1 MNIAEYVRINRKR
14 LGIRQSDLANRLG
27 VARTTIIGIEQGKR
41 KLKVSELAILR
52 DLGFPDE
59 QVELDVSNLAH
70 TDERW
75 MWLNK
80 DERNLIHYFR
90 HGRIERVLRL
100 CLAHKDERLKT
111 MMFDEVEN
119 G

>member
-1 MNIAEYVRINRKR
+1 MNIAAYVRINRKR
-14 LGIRQSDLANRLG
+14 LGIRQSDLADKLG
-27 VARTTIIGIEQGKR
+27 VARTTIVGIEQGKR

-59 QVELDVSNLAH
+59 QVALHVPESEH

-75 MWLNK
+75 MWLDK
-80 DERNLIHYFR
+80 DERTLIRAFR
-90 HGRIERVLRL
+90 QGRIERVLRM
-100 CLAHKDERLKT
+100 CLAHKDQRLSA
-111 MMFDEVEN
+111 MELDEVEN